1 MRDVGLK
8 SKRWDVLLCIP
19 ILLKSLIPIAKS
31 GLGVVVSKGLNIMTQ
46 RSHDLRS
53 VEQPKSAPQ
62 IVSTNN
68 PVENDFILKAV
79 IENLNDGVI
88 VMDLHHRVI
97 HANSRLA
104 RLVGYPV
111 SEMIGSPAYDFLSL
125 IEGWSLF
132 APPTDIAMSS
142 GSREWR
148 ECQLCR
154 RDGRQFWAE
163 VNSTP
168 LHNDNLTPIAILIT
182 VTDITERKWLED
194 YLRLLESVV
203 VNADEMVM
211 ISQVEDYVDPLEL
224 KIIYVNDSFLKV
236 TGYRAA
242 DVVGRSAELLVGPK
256 TDLEELDRIRTVLKN
271 HESAKAE
278 LIFHHQDQSYF
289 WVDINTVPIRNEH
302 GEVTH
307 FVSVMREVTER
318 KQTEEQLRRNA
329 FHDPLTGLPNRL
341 LFTERL
347 TQVIIHSREQGNTLF
362 AVLFLDLDRFK
373 VINDSL
379 GHLIGDQ
386 LLIAIARRLEAC
398 VKRSDVVARFGGDEF
413 TILLDDIQ
421 DESSTHQVAE
431 RIHLELSRP
440 FNFDGH
446 EIFTTVSIGIALSST
461 DFEYTEDLLRGAD
474 IAMYRA
480 KSLGKACHEVFDT
493 KMHNQAMF
501 QMQLENDLRR
511 AVERE
516 EFVVYYQPIIS
527 LVTGRLAGFEALV
540 RWVHPDRGIISPGDF
555 IPIAEETGLI
565 LPMGRLVLREAC
577 RQLSEWQRLYPQHH
591 RLSVSVNLSSR
602 QFSQR
607 GTIELLQ
614 DVLKETGLS
623 PACLKLEITE
633 TAIMEN
639 TESAM
644 DTLLQLKSMGI
655 QLSVDDFG
663 TGYSSLGYLYRFP
676 MDVLKIDQSFISS
689 VDTDGEKLEL
699 VRTIIT
705 LAWNLGMEVIAEGI
719 ETTKQLAQLK
729 MLKCEYGQGFLFS
742 KPMSPADTHT
752 FLAKTNPLEHLAQ
765 VLPSSSASRKF
776 RNS

>member
-1 MRDVGLK
+1 M
-8 SKRWDVLLCIP
+8 SKD
-19 ILLKSLIPIAKS
+19 
-31 GLGVVVSKGLNIMTQ
+31 LNMVTQ
-46 RSHDLRS
+46 RSVDPRS
-53 VEQPKSAPQ
+53 VEHRESALQ
-62 IVSTNN
+62 IVAKKQHI
-68 PVENDFILKAV
+68 ENDCILRTV

-88 VMDLHHRVI
+88 VTDLENRVL

-104 RLVGYPV
+104 KLVGCSA
-111 SEMIGSPAYDFLSL
+111 SEMIGLPAYDFLSL
-125 IEGWSLF
+125 IEGWSF
-132 APPTDIAMSS
+132 FSPPTDSATPF
-142 GSREWR
+142 GSCEWR
-148 ECQLCR
+148 EGQLR
-154 RDGRQFWAE
+154 RQDGRQFWAE

-168 LHNDNLTPIAILIT
+168 LHDDAGNPIATLIT
-182 VTDITERKWLED
+182 VTDITERKWLEE

-203 VNADEMVM
+203 VNANEMVM
-211 ISQVEDYVDPLEL
+211 ISQVEGDIDPLRL
-224 KIIYVNDSFLKV
+224 RIIYVNEAFLKV
-236 TGYRAA
+236 TGYRAT
-242 DVVGRSAELLVGPK
+242 DVIGRSAELLVGPE
-256 TDLEELDRIRTVLKN
+256 TDREELDRIRTALKN
-271 HESAKAE
+271 QESAKAE
-278 LIFHHQDQSYF
+278 LIFYHQDKSYF
-289 WVDINTVPIRNEH
+289 WADMNTVPIRNEH
-302 GEVTH
+302 GQVTH

-318 KQTEEQLRRNA
+318 KHTEEQLRRNA

-347 TQVIIHSREQGNTLF
+347 TEVIARSREQENHLF

-398 VKRSDVVARFGGDEF
+398 VKRSDLVARLGGDEF
-413 TILLDDIQ
+413 TILLDNIQ

-440 FNFDGH
+440 FNLNGH
-446 EIFTTVSIGIALSST
+446 EVFTTVSIGIALSST

-480 KSLGKACHEVFDT
+480 KALGKACHEVFDT
-493 KMHNQAMF
+493 EMHNQAML

-516 EFVVYYQPIIS
+516 EFIVYYQPIVS
-527 LVTGRLAGFEALV
+527 LITGRLAGFEALV
-540 RWVHPDRGIISPGDF
+540 RWVHPERGLISPGDF

-565 LPMGRLVLREAC
+565 LPIGNLILREAC
-577 RQLSEWQRLYPQHH
+577 RQLSEWQRLYPQHR
-591 RLSVSVNLSSR
+591 RLSMSVNVSSR

-607 GTIELLQ
+607 GTIDLLR

-623 PACLKLEITE
+623 PVCLKLEITE

-644 DTLLQLKSMGI
+644 DTLLQLKSMGV

-676 MDVLKIDQSFISS
+676 MDILKIDRSFISR

-705 LAWNLGMEVIAEGI
+705 LAWNLGMDVVAEGV

-729 MLKCEYGQGFLFS
+729 MLKCEYGQGYLFS
-742 KPMSPADTHT
+742 KPMSPADTNI
-752 FLAKTNPLEHLAQ
+752 FLTKANPLEHVAQ
-765 VLPSSSASRKF
+765 SFPSSPEPTDLRATDIGDLE
-776 RNS
+776 